1 MSISAAAKTTTTP
14 ANVKTDTGFCSIC
27 PSPTHPP
34 ATFRKRCIEVSEGS
48 LLVYLLRTKSTACA
62 QAFARQQ
69 RSVCCLATQRRDVA
83 WPSFITCH

>member
-48 LLVYLLRTKSTACA
+48 LLVYLLRKKSTAYA
-62 QAFARQQ
+62 EAVARQQ
-69 RSVCCLATQRRDVA
+69 RSECCLATKRRDVA
-83 WPSFITCH
+83 

>member
-1 MSISAAAKTTTTP
+1 MSISAAAKITTTP

-48 LLVYLLRTKSTACA
+48 LLVYLLRKKSTAYA
-62 QAFARQQ
+62 EAVARQQ
-69 RSVCCLATQRRDVA
+69 RSECCLATKRRDVA
-83 WPSFITCH
+83 